1 VSRVYVSVVID
12 APPADVWSVVEP
24 IERHVDWMTDADAI
38 RFEGQQRRG
47 VGTRIAVDTRI
58 GPFRLTDRMYV
69 TEWIEGAV
77 IGVDHVGR
85 VAGSGR
91 FTLEPAVDGGTL
103 FAWEEELEFPWFLG
117 GRFGAMLGT
126 AVMLKPLWRRNLQRL
141 KALVET
147 RRPAGA
153 G

>member
-12 APPADVWSVVEP
+12 APPSAVWAAVEP
-24 IERHVDWMTDADAI
+24 FERHVDWMSDADAV
-38 RFEGQQRRG
+38 RYEGLQRRG
-47 VGTRIAVDTRI
+47 VGTRIAVDTRV
-58 GPFRLTDRMYV
+58 GPFRLTDRLYV
-69 TEWIEGAV
+69 TEWIDGAV

-103 FAWEEELEFPWFLG
+103 FAWEEELQFPWFLG
-117 GRFGAMLGT
+117 GRFGEVIGT
-126 AVMLKPLWRRNLQRL
+126 AMVLKPLWRRNLLRL
-141 KALVET
+141 KDLVET

>member
-1 VSRVYVSVVID
+1 MSRIYVSVVID
-12 APPADVWSVVEP
+12 APPPDVWAAVEDL
-24 IERHVDWMTDADAI
+24 ERHVDWMSDADEV
-38 RFEGQQRRG
+38 RFEGLQHRG

-77 IGVDHVGR
+77 IAVDHTGR
-85 VAGSGR
+85 IEGTGR
-91 FTLEPAVDGGTL
+91 FSLDPSVDGGTL
-103 FAWEEELEFPWFLG
+103 FAWEEDLRFPWFLG
-117 GRFGAMLGT
+117 GRIGELIGASL
-126 AVMLKPLWRRNLQRL
+126 VLKPLWRRNLLRL
-141 KALVET
+141 KELVEA